1 MEQDLIN
8 FNANVT
14 EYEDLL
20 EEDYE
25 LLEENLGIK
34 MKVNIHNF
42 LALILLYIFRKSHAV
57 YTWRVM
63 MMKQKL
69 LQLTQ

>member
-34 MKVNIHNF
+34 MKVNMHIFSINF
-42 LALILLYIFRKSHAV
+42 IVHF
-57 YTWRVM
+57 
-63 MMKQKL
+63 
-69 LQLTQ
+69 